1 MPSYSSDDFA
11 AWLLETIGCNAF
23 LCPYCKAP
31 LDALSM
37 TLDHDI
43 PLHSGGDNEK
53 TNIVFCCADCNNLKG
68 ELPSQQYLAFRE
80 MLRALGAVVE
90 ANILSR
96 LRAGEMGKR
105 LSQQMRAE
113 QAKKAGPKAL
123 PKVVPPQKR
132 PAFIGLGIVDKEP
145 F

>member
-11 AWLLETIGCNAF
+11 TWLLETIGCNAF

-43 PLHSGGDNEK
+43 ALHSGGDNEK
-53 TNIVFCCADCNNLKG
+53 ANLVFCCADCNTIKG
-68 ELPSQQYLAFRE
+68 KLPGKLYLAFRE
-80 MLRALGAVVE
+80 MLRALGPIVE
-90 ANILSR
+90 AEILAR
-96 LRAGEMGKR
+96 LRVAEKGKKAI
-105 LSQQMRAE
+105 QQAAAE
-113 QAKKAGPKAL
+113 HAKKAGTKAL

-132 PAFIGLGIVDKEP
+132 PVFIGLGVIDKEP